1 MSTFQI
7 WFPAVLMLVLLA
19 LQTPITWSMAIASL
33 SFFVLNMHDMPL
45 ANFAQEMSDSTE
57 SVSLLALPLFV
68 LAGCVMNAAGITRR
82 LLTLA
87 EVLVG
92 HVSGALAQMCTVLA
106 TLLGG
111 LTASANADAAMLSKT
126 IGVQMVERGY
136 GAPFAAVITSS
147 AAIIT
152 ALIPPSIGLIIYGF
166 LAEVSIGRLFAAG
179 IVPGLL
185 LAVCLMLMT
194 HVLARKRGYK
204 PQRTQ
209 RATGTEIRHA
219 TIDGL
224 WALSIPMV
232 ILLGTRY
239 GVFTTTESGAIVVIY
254 VVLIAIYGYR
264 EMNWR
269 QLPEIMAESVR
280 DSASVMLMICAAGA
294 FGFYL
299 SWDQLPQTMS
309 GWIAGTTQNPLLL
322 LLLINLMLIL
332 LGTAIEG
339 SAALIILTPMLLPL
353 IDGAHIDKVH
363 FGIVLITNLTIAGVT
378 PPVGGLMYISSQTLK
393 VTMGQY
399 SREIAPYLGVM
410 MILLVLLSMF
420 PQISLWLPNLM
431 FATGNVQ

>member
-1 MSTFQI
+1 MSTFNV
-7 WFPAVLMLVLLA
+7 WFPAILMLALLA

-33 SFFVLNMHDMPL
+33 SFYLLSTGEIPL
-45 ANFAQEMSDSTE
+45 ASFAQEMSDSTE

-68 LAGCVMNAAGITRR
+68 LAGCIMNAAGITRR
-82 LLTLA
+82 LLNLA

-126 IGVQMVERGY
+126 IGQQMVERGY

-179 IVPGLL
+179 IIPGLL
-185 LAVCLMLMT
+185 LAASLMLMT

-204 PQRTQ
+204 PQRAQ
-209 RATGTEIRHA
+209 RATLPEIRHA
-219 TIDGL
+219 IVDGL
-224 WALSIPMV
+224 WAVSIPLV

-239 GVFTTTESGAIVVIY
+239 GIFTTTESGAIVVIY
-254 VVLIAIYGYR
+254 VLLVAVYGYR
-264 EMNWR
+264 EMKWR
-269 QLPEIMAESVR
+269 DLPEIMAESVR
-280 DSASVMLMICAAGA
+280 DSASVMMMICAAGA

-299 SWDQLPQTMS
+299 SWDQVPQAMS
-309 GWIAGTTQNPLLL
+309 GWLAGMTKNPVLL

-378 PPVGGLMYISSQTLK
+378 PPVGGLMYIASQTLK
-393 VTMGQY
+393 VSMGQY

-410 MILLVLLSMF
+410 MILLVLLSLV
-420 PQISLWLPNLM
+420 PQLSLWLPNLM
-431 FATGNVQ
+431 FPAGS